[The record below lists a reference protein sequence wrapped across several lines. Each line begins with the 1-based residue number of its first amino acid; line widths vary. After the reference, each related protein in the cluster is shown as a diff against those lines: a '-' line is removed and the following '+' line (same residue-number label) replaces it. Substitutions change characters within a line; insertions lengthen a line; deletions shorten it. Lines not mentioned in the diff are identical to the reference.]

1 MLNQRIYVSVVG
13 FSDVERHALNTI
25 FRLSEDRDVS
35 YAPWVPLV
43 APGLPI
49 LLAAVVGA
57 AWGWWV
63 HDPDADAQANAPL
76 PKAAP

>member
-43 APGLPI
+43 APGAQPTLMTAEV
-49 LLAAVVGA
+49 LLVDLSLI
-57 AWGWWV
+57 
-63 HDPDADAQANAPL
+63 HI
-76 PKAAP
+76 